1 MNWKQKL
8 IVLAVPATL
17 AVAGGSLIAAHA
29 ATPGATPS
37 TPKATQP
44 AEPATEPADTTTEPA
59 TEPTTPEPSGNGQ
72 SGHADP
78 AGQVDHQFDGQE

>member
-17 AVAGGSLIAAHA
+17 AVAGGSFIAAHA
-29 ATPGATPS
+29 ATPGPTPN
-37 TPKATQP
+37 TPKATQS
-44 AEPATEPADTTTEPA
+44 TEPATEPA
-59 TEPTTPEPSGNGQ
+59 TEPTTPEPAGTTQ